1 MKRNMVT
8 RNRETYPMCKSI
20 GAGLLFLAVLAI
32 GASVDAEELCVAKLS
47 CDRVV
52 LQREIEVPVWGRGE
66 ANTDAVVNLRDEK

>member
-1 MKRNMVT
+1 MT
-8 RNRETYPMCKSI
+8 WDRETYLMCKSI
-20 GAGLLFLAVLAI
+20 GTGSLCLAVLAI
-32 GASVDAEELCVAKLS
+32 GASVDAEGLCVAKLS